1 MPGKV
6 LYTGELK
13 AGYIKHD
20 KNAKLEYS
28 NGWTY
33 QGEFKDDYKE
43 GFGVMIGPNQ
53 EKFEG

>member
-1 MPGKV
+1 VPGKV